1 MAWRL
6 ATSPT
11 RRSPLL
17 LIATIEGVARA
28 PSAFGITTASPAS
41 ITATHEFV
49 VPKSIPIT
57 FGTVASYTCT
67 LFISCCVTL
76 IAIDF
81 CKQFIHHLRHIAYH
95 RNGTA
100 ILHTCRANY
109 SQQSAYSA
117 LLAVASYH
125 QADIFHLIPL
135 ILAANNYL
143 YAIGLS
149 QLRGKVTEQASLL
162 QPLHNLSYAFLTFHF

>member
-17 LIATIEGVARA
+17 LIATIEGVVRA
-28 PSAFGITTASPAS
+28 PSAFGITTGSPAS
-41 ITATHEFV
+41 MTATHEFV
-49 VPKSIPIT
+49 VPRSIPIT

-67 LFISCCVTL
+67 FFSSCCITL
-76 IAIDF
+76 ITIDF
-81 CKQFIHHLRHIAYH
+81 CQQFIHHLRHIAYH

-100 ILHTCRANY
+100 ILHTCWAND

-117 LLAVASYH
+117 LLAVASYYH
-125 QADIFHLIPL
+125 ADVFHLIPL
-135 ILAANNYL
+135 VLATYNYL
-143 YAIGLS
+143 YAI
-149 QLRGKVTEQASLL
+149 
-162 QPLHNLSYAFLTFHF
+162 